1 MIKYNV
7 HTVFQDKSPERLKEL
22 SGKFALPVHLM
33 LFNLDGN
40 MNIAV
45 AIRSAAV
52 LGCSDVWVIGK
63 RKYDARPDV
72 GSHNYINVHKQATF
86 DVSYFETNGIQPIVV
101 EQGGMPI
108 EDFNF
113 KSYMKS
119 PVCFIMGSESS
130 GIPKGF
136 LESAPRVTISQYGMV
151 RSLNVSM
158 AASIVMYEY
167 LRQWRKMRSLHG

>member
-7 HTVFQDKSPERLKEL
+7 HNVFQGESPERLKEL
-22 SGKFALPVHLM
+22 SGKFALPVQLM
-33 LFNLDGN
+33 LFNLEGHQ
-40 MNIAV
+40 NIAV

-63 RKYDARPDV
+63 RKYDGRPEV
-72 GSHNYINVHKQATF
+72 GSHNYINVHKQLDF
-86 DVSYFETNGIQPIVV
+86 DVSYFEKNGIQPIVV

-108 EDFNF
+108 EEMNF
-113 KSYMKS
+113 KPYMKQ
-119 PVCFIMGSESS
+119 PVCFIMGSEST

-158 AASIVMYEY
+158 AATIVMYEY
-167 LRQWRKMRSLHG
+167 LRQWRKMRI